1 MSKSEK
7 KVLEIGKHRIFS
19 EEFKRQKVKL
29 IVDKTV
35 SISDVVE
42 VYGVS
47 KMSVY
52 RWIYRYSPHHEQGT
66 KQVVQMESEE
76 HRTKQLLQKLS
87 EAERVLGQQAVK
99 LAYLEQLIDT
109 AGQALK
115 IDIKKNF
122 STPASSTSVHAPTKP
137 PAQ

>member
-7 KVLEIGKHRIFS
+7 KGLEIRKHRIFS

-29 IVDKTV
+29 IVEKT
-35 SISDVVE
+35 ISLSEVVE

-52 RWIYRYSPHHEQGT
+52 RWIYRYSPHHEKGT
-66 KQVVQMESEE
+66 NQVVQMESEE
-76 HRTKQLLQKLS
+76 QRTKQLLQQLS
-87 EAERVLGQQAVK
+87 EAERVLGQQAIK
-99 LAYLEQLIDT
+99 LAYLEQLIAT
-109 AGQALK
+109 AGEALK

-122 STPASSTSVHAPTKP
+122 STPASNTCAHTPTKP
-137 PAQ
+137 NTP

>member
-7 KVLEIGKHRIFS
+7 KVLEIRKHRTFS

-29 IVDKTV
+29 IVEKT
-35 SISDVVE
+35 ISLSEVAE

-52 RWIYRYSPHHEQGT
+52 RWIYRYSPHHEKGT
-66 KQVVQMESEE
+66 NQVVQMESEE
-76 HRTKQLLQKLS
+76 QRTKQLLQQLS
-87 EAERVLGQQAVK
+87 EAERVLGQQAIK
-99 LAYLEQLIDT
+99 LAYLEQLIAT
-109 AGQALK
+109 AGEALK

-122 STPASSTSVHAPTKP
+122 STPASNTCAHTPTKP
-137 PAQ
+137 NTP

>member
-7 KVLEIGKHRIFS
+7 KVLEIRKRRIFS

-52 RWIYRYSPHHEQGT
+52 RWVYRYSAHHEQGT
-66 KQVVQMESEE
+66 NQVVQMESEE
-76 HRTKQLLQKLS
+76 QRTKQLLQQLS
-87 EAERVLGQQAVK
+87 EAERVLGQQAIK
-99 LAYLEQLIDT
+99 LAYLEQLIAT
-109 AGQALK
+109 GEALK

-122 STPASSTSVHAPTKP
+122 STPASNTSAHTPTKP
-137 PAQ
+137 NTP

>member
-7 KVLEIGKHRIFS
+7 KVLEIRKRRIFS

-29 IVDKTV
+29 IVEKTV

-52 RWIYRYSPHHEQGT
+52 RWVYRYSAHHEQGT
-66 KQVVQMESEE
+66 NQVVQMESEE

-87 EAERVLGQQAVK
+87 DAERVLGQQAIK
-99 LAYLEQLIDT
+99 LAYLEQLIAT
-109 AGQALK
+109 AGEALK

-122 STPASSTSVHAPTKP
+122 STPASNTSAHTPTKP
-137 PAQ
+137 NTQ